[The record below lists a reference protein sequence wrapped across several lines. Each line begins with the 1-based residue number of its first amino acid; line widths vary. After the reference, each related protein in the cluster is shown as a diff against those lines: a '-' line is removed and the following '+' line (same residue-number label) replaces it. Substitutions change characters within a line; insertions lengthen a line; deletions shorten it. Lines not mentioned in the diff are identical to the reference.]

1 MWSSDHFGWPITAR
15 PFAATSTRQFVEVS
29 EVMNQ
34 MVRRACDFSQAEV
47 KNPMAASTTT
57 TTTTT
62 TTTPNLSFANG
73 RPRSVKEK
81 DDVLK
86 EPVQAASY
94 PDLVSLISNFFLKD
108 HKITQLLCSSKMKRL
123 NARVAISQIEYPVKN
138 ILQFKLKIKLRYC

>member
-34 MVRRACDFSQAEV
+34 MVRRACDFNQVEV

-57 TTTTT
+57 TTTTS
-62 TTTPNLSFANG
+62 TPNLSFANG
-73 RPRSVKEK
+73 RPRSGKEK

-123 NARVAISQIEYPVKN
+123 NARVAISRNAFLVKN
-138 ILQFKLKIKLRYC
+138 ILHFKLKLKLN

>member
-34 MVRRACDFSQAEV
+34 MVRRACLFRPAEV
-47 KNPMAASTTT
+47 KKPTVRTTASTTT

-62 TTTPNLSFANG
+62 TTTATTPNGSFANS
-73 RPRSVKEK
+73 RAISVEKEK

-86 EPVQAASY
+86 EPVQAAS
-94 PDLVSLISNFFLKD
+94 DLVSLISNFLER
-108 HKITQLLCSSKMKRL
+108 S
-123 NARVAISQIEYPVKN
+123 
-138 ILQFKLKIKLRYC
+138 

>member
-1 MWSSDHFGWPITAR
+1 
-15 PFAATSTRQFVEVS
+15 
-29 EVMNQ
+29 MNQ

-73 RPRSVKEK
+73 RPRSVVKEK

-86 EPVQAASY
+86 ELVQAASY
-94 PDLVSLISNFFLKD
+94 PDLVSLFKVQFFFER
-108 HKITQLLCSSKMKRL
+108 S
-123 NARVAISQIEYPVKN
+123 
-138 ILQFKLKIKLRYC
+138 